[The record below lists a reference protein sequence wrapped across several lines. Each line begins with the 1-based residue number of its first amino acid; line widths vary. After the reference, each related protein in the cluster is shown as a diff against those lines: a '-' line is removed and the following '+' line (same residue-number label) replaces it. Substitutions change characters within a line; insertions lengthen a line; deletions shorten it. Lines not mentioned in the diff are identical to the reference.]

1 MNTTE
6 TLLGAIPL
14 LWLAAAP
21 INATVP
27 SPSIAEI
34 VESRLSGDRS
44 GACVAV
50 ARVTDKVEMHYH
62 CSEPKHPRVLD
73 DQSRFEIGSIS
84 KALQGVLIARLEE
97 QGVLDLDEPL
107 ADLLADKHKVPAYDD
122 QVITVKHLL
131 THVSGLK
138 RLPLSLMLGVKMD
151 NPYAHLDEDKVL
163 STLAD
168 QRLRQAPG
176 TVFEYSNLGAMVLST
191 ALVHRTGRSF
201 DQLLAE
207 EIFEPLGMEASSLDG
222 PTIPGHDGRGLP
234 VSNWDIPENLAGVG
248 GVRATLPDMVRLIQ
262 AMLGQPANGL
272 ENAIARSMQPIRQ
285 TPDPA
290 MGYGWLLL
298 DQHDR
303 RIAWHNGGT
312 GGFASMLAVDRDN
325 GVGVVVLA
333 DAAMWAHGGLDD
345 LALHLID
352 PAFPLAEPT
361 KTGMMDRLMRG
372 LASLRGNR
380 RPTS

>member
-1 MNTTE
+1 MKPTQS
-6 TLLGAIPL
+6 LYPLIPL
-14 LWLAAAP
+14 LWLAATPAG
-21 INATVP
+21 
-27 SPSIAEI
+27 IAESPRALNEI
-34 VESRLSGDRS
+34 LEHRLNGDRS
-44 GACVAV
+44 GVCVAV
-50 ARVTDKVEMHYH
+50 ARVTDTVEMHYH
-62 CSEPKHPRVLD
+62 CSDPERARALD
-73 DQSRFEIGSIS
+73 EHSRFEIGSIS
-84 KALQGVLIARLEE
+84 KALQGVLIARLEAHD
-97 QGVLDLDEPL
+97 QLSLDEPL
-107 ADLLADKHKVPAYDD
+107 AALLPAGQTVPDHD
-122 QVITVKHLL
+122 GQVITVQQLL

-138 RLPLSLMLGVKMD
+138 RLPMGLMWGAQSD
-151 NPYAHLDEDKVL
+151 NPYAHLDEARILD
-163 STLAD
+163 SLAG
-168 QRLRQAPG
+168 QRLSAAPG
-176 TVFEYSNLGAMVLST
+176 ETFEYSNLGAMVLST

-207 EIFEPLGMEASSLDG
+207 EIFEPLGMTSSSLDG
-222 PTIPGHDGRGLP
+222 PTVQGHDGRGRP
-234 VSNWDIPENLAGVG
+234 VSNWDMPVNLAGVG

-272 ENAIARSMQPIRQ
+272 EAAIARSMEPIRK

-298 DQHDR
+298 EQHGR

-352 PAFPLAEPT
+352 PAFPLAEPR

-372 LASLRGNR
+372 LASLWRE
-380 RPTS
+380 

>member
-1 MNTTE
+1 MKPTQ
-6 TLLGAIPL
+6 TLYPWIPL
-14 LWLAAAP
+14 LWLAVAP
-21 INATVP
+21 AGM
-27 SPSIAEI
+27 AEAPQALHEI
-34 VESRLSGDRS
+34 LEQRLSGDRS
-44 GACVAV
+44 GVCVAV
-50 ARVTDKVEMHYH
+50 ARVTDTVEMHYH
-62 CSEPKHPRVLD
+62 CSDPERARELNEH
-73 DQSRFEIGSIS
+73 SRFEIGSIS

-97 QGVLDLDEPL
+97 QGELTLDEPL
-107 ADLLADKHKVPAYDD
+107 AALLPDGHQVPDYHGQA
-122 QVITVKHLL
+122 ITVRHLL

-138 RLPLSLMLGVKMD
+138 RLPLGLMWGAQSD
-151 NPYAHLDEDKVL
+151 NPYAHLDEARVL
-163 STLAD
+163 DSLAS
-168 QRLRQAPG
+168 QHLKSAPG
-176 TVFEYSNLGAMVLST
+176 EAFEYSNLGAMVLST

-207 EIFEPLGMEASSLDG
+207 EIFEPLGMASSSLNG
-222 PTIPGHDGRGLP
+222 PTVQGHDARGLP
-234 VSNWDIPENLAGVG
+234 VSNWDMPVNLAGVG
-248 GVRATLPDMVRLIQ
+248 GVRAALPDMVRLIQ

-272 ENAIARSMQPIRQ
+272 ETAIARSMEPLRK

-352 PAFPLAEPT
+352 PAFPLAEPRT
-361 KTGMMDRLMRG
+361 TGMMDRLMRG
-372 LASLRGNR
+372 LATLRGH
-380 RPTS
+380 

>member
-6 TLLGAIPL
+6 TLISAIPL

-21 INATVP
+21 LGMPA
-27 SPSIAEI
+27 SPQSLTEI
-34 VESRLSGDRS
+34 LDQRLAGDRS
-44 GACVAV
+44 GVCVAV
-50 ARVTDKVEMHYH
+50 ARVTDTVEMHYH
-62 CSEPKHPRVLD
+62 CSDPERARTLNDH
-73 DQSRFEIGSIS
+73 SRFEIGSIS

-97 QGVLDLDEPL
+97 QGELSLDEPL
-107 ADLLADKHKVPAYDD
+107 AALLPDGQTVPDHD
-122 QVITVKHLL
+122 SQVITVQQVL
-131 THVSGLK
+131 THVAGLK
-138 RLPLSLMLGVKMD
+138 RLPLSLMWGAQSA
-151 NPYAHLDEDKVL
+151 NPYAHLDEDRVL
-163 STLAD
+163 ATLAD
-168 QRLRQAPG
+168 QRLRKAPG
-176 TVFEYSNLGAMVLST
+176 EAFEYSNLGAMVLST
-191 ALVHRTGRSF
+191 ALVHRTGRGL
-201 DQLLAE
+201 DRLLAE
-207 EIFEPLGMEASSLDG
+207 EIFEPLGMTDSSLDG
-222 PTIPGHDGRGLP
+222 PTVQGHDARGLP
-234 VSNWDIPENLAGVG
+234 VSNWDLPANLAGVA

-272 ENAIARSMQPIRQ
+272 ETAIARSMEPIRK
-285 TPDPA
+285 TPDPT

-352 PAFPLAEPT
+352 PAFPLAEPR
-361 KTGMMDRLMRG
+361 KTGMVDRLMRG
-372 LASLRGNR
+372 LASLRAE
-380 RPTS
+380 